1 MDNAFAKAYRNKVF
15 HTHIIVTSIIL
26 LVILFLYLFFDFVT
40 NGFITSLLN
49 LVFGRFSII
58 TSFITNR
65 YIFIPFLTV
74 LSVFIGWVVVE
85 GRALRKLSAAI
96 GDMKNFFKSNSEH
109 LTLDKDFQEIAGEL
123 NSFKLASIK
132 NEQRAQMETQRKND
146 LITYLAHDIKTP
158 LTSVIGY
165 LSLLDEAKE
174 LPAMQRQKY
183 IKITLD
189 KAYRLEALVN
199 EFFDITRFNLS
210 TIPLEKEV
218 IDLKLMLMQLADE
231 FYPILAPGGKTTLI
245 NVPDGLSIYADPDKL
260 ARVFNNILKNAATYS
275 TSNSIIEITAKSD
288 IGAVEVV
295 FKNKG
300 TRIPEEKLRV
310 IFEKFYRLDA
320 SRSTNTGG
328 SGLGLAIAKEIVK
341 AHGGSIN
348 ATSVEEYTVF
358 TVTLPIL

>member
-1 MDNAFAKAYRNKVF
+1 MDNSFAKAYRNKVF
-15 HTHIIVTSIIL
+15 HTHIIVTAIIL
-26 LVILFLYLFFDFVT
+26 VVVLFLYLFFDFVA
-40 NGFITSLLN
+40 NGFIASLLDM
-49 LVFGRFSII
+49 LFGRSSTI

-74 LSVFIGWVVVE
+74 LSVFIGWVAVE

-96 GDMKNFFKSNSEH
+96 GDMKDFFKNDSEH
-109 LTLDKDFQEIAGEL
+109 LILDKDFQEIAVEL
-123 NSFKLASIK
+123 NSFKLNSIK

-189 KAYRLEALVN
+189 KAYRLETLVN

-218 IDLKLMLMQLADE
+218 IDLKLMLMQMADE
-231 FYPILAPGGKTTLI
+231 FYPTLAPSGKSALI
-245 NVPDGLSIYADPDKL
+245 NVPDGLSVYADSDKL
-260 ARVFNNILKNAATYS
+260 TRVFNNILKNAVTYS
-275 TSNSIIEITAKSD
+275 APNSVIEIAARSE
-288 IGAVEVV
+288 IGAVEIA
-295 FKNKG
+295 FKNTG
-300 TRIPEEKLRV
+300 VRIPEERLRA

-320 SRSTNTGG
+320 SRSSNTGG
-328 SGLGLAIAKEIVK
+328 AGLGLAIAKEIVE
-341 AHGGSIN
+341 AHGGIIN
-348 ATSVEEYTVF
+348 ASSCEEYTVF